1 MRIINVL
8 NLDVLEMSM
17 NIIAERKVGLN
28 ITTFL
33 NVTIYNI
40 IVKDKVTSYSV

>member
-17 NIIAERKVGLN
+17 NIIAERKVSLN